1 MPGRHWSCARTQ
13 RGQSVSA
20 ENFESGRMERFNLI
34 EDLESKYRVEM
45 VKLAIHLTF
54 EDLMTMVDKEKMTRA
69 EAIDAMEG
77 VAELA
82 NNAQE
87 VWIGEQENE

>member
-1 MPGRHWSCARTQ
+1 M
-13 RGQSVSA
+13 SA

-45 VKLAIHLTF
+45 VKLAIHLAF
-54 EDLMTMVDKEKMTRA
+54 EDLMTMVDKEEMTRA
-69 EAIDAMEG
+69 EAIDAIEG

-87 VWIGEQENE
+87 VWIGEQDNE

>member
-1 MPGRHWSCARTQ
+1 M
-13 RGQSVSA
+13 SA
-20 ENFESGRMERFNLI
+20 ESFESGRTERFNLI

-54 EDLMTMVDKEKMTRA
+54 EDLMTMVDREEMTRA
-69 EAIDAMEG
+69 EAVDAMEG

-87 VWIGEQENE
+87 VWIGEQDNE

>member
-1 MPGRHWSCARTQ
+1 M
-13 RGQSVSA
+13 SA

-54 EDLMTMVDKEKMTRA
+54 EDLMTMVDKEEMTRA

-87 VWIGEQENE
+87 VWIGERDDE

>member
-1 MPGRHWSCARTQ
+1 M
-13 RGQSVSA
+13 SA
-20 ENFESGRMERFNLI
+20 ESFESGRTERFNLV

-54 EDLMTMVDKEKMTRA
+54 EDLMTMVDREEMTRA
-69 EAIDAMEG
+69 EAVDAMEG

-87 VWIGEQENE
+87 VWIGEQDNE

>member
-1 MPGRHWSCARTQ
+1 M
-13 RGQSVSA
+13 SA

>member
-1 MPGRHWSCARTQ
+1 M
-13 RGQSVSA
+13 SA

-54 EDLMTMVDKEKMTRA
+54 EDLMTMVDKEEMTRA

-77 VAELA
+77 VAVLA

-87 VWIGEQENE
+87 VWIGERDDE